1 MSFLIRW
8 FLPLCSKMTWTFLVP
23 GPQMSGL
30 HAKLQ
35 GKVILLRSWVSL
47 QLHPVSTLTPLGHT
61 LAEPGPLDVGV
72 LLITDTA
79 NHPVVVHGVDD
90 SGIVLGSLGPLDC
103 LQEERILVSG
113 LLGQQFVFLQTS
125 GVLQRVGHG
134 QVSPEA
140 GGDGQTAPGGG
151 GHQLGEVPCQ
161 ERHSQVSSESSR
173 SLVEVNQAILA
184 W

>member
-47 QLHPVSTLTPLGHT
+47 QLHPVSALAPLGHT

-72 LLITDTA
+72 LLVTDTPTIIHA
-79 NHPVVVHGVDD
+79 MDNYRMVGCVCNEEDTNIKWTWLCEGVPKRCECGYWMELKTHPAPEKYH
-90 SGIVLGSLGPLDC
+90 LPL
-103 LQEERILVSG
+103 
-113 LLGQQFVFLQTS
+113 
-125 GVLQRVGHG
+125 
-134 QVSPEA
+134 
-140 GGDGQTAPGGG
+140 
-151 GHQLGEVPCQ
+151 
-161 ERHSQVSSESSR
+161 
-173 SLVEVNQAILA
+173 
-184 W
+184 